1 MKKQL
6 SENWQLWILMGSV
19 FLALAAGARKI
30 ALELE
35 WSEFNANI
43 IFIVSFIAMYIIY
56 IVFHELSV
64 KIFQPMFEMLFKR
77 MGFKP
82 RTDEVNN
89 KDVIVI
95 DYASTREKKKRKQD
109 ERIMALESKVVEY
122 IGKIMSQYTAGQEL
136 SKLIDRS
143 CEFIHM
149 KLVPDF
155 QESDAV
161 TVSDE
166 LSTTDLMHYGWNI
179 AKPFGKPCGHTA
191 LFLKQIF
198 PVAFRNT
205 EVYTIEKKL
214 RHNPMQGRIKIDKTI
229 AMPKANIESQHQ
241 PEVEK
246 SVYKAKRVK
255 PKGMTAQEAAIA
267 DMLEDGYP
275 DVCDLNDLMLEK

>member
-64 KIFQPMFEMLFKR
+64 KIFQPMFERLFKR

-89 KDVIVI
+89 KDLIVI
-95 DYASTREKKKRKQD
+95 DYASTREMKKRKQD

-122 IGKIMSQYTAGQEL
+122 IGEIMSQYTTGQEL

-149 KLVPDF
+149 KLAPDF

-198 PVAFRNT
+198 PVKQPKMRQFSAPPFW
-205 EVYTIEKKL
+205 KSALPASAKL
-214 RHNPMQGRIKIDKTI
+214 AAVRLNLT
-229 AMPKANIESQHQ
+229 
-241 PEVEK
+241 
-246 SVYKAKRVK
+246 
-255 PKGMTAQEAAIA
+255 MTAVSFPVIQ
-267 DMLEDGYP
+267 
-275 DVCDLNDLMLEK
+275 

>member
-64 KIFQPMFEMLFKR
+64 KIFQPMFERLFKR

-89 KDVIVI
+89 KDLIVI
-95 DYASTREKKKRKQD
+95 DYASTREMKKRKQD

-122 IGKIMSQYTAGQEL
+122 IG
-136 SKLIDRS
+136 
-143 CEFIHM
+143 EF
-149 KLVPDF
+149 
-155 QESDAV
+155 S
-161 TVSDE
+161 
-166 LSTTDLMHYGWNI
+166 
-179 AKPFGKPCGHTA
+179 
-191 LFLKQIF
+191 
-198 PVAFRNT
+198 R
-205 EVYTIEKKL
+205 
-214 RHNPMQGRIKIDKTI
+214 
-229 AMPKANIESQHQ
+229 
-241 PEVEK
+241 
-246 SVYKAKRVK
+246 
-255 PKGMTAQEAAIA
+255 
-267 DMLEDGYP
+267 
-275 DVCDLNDLMLEK
+275 

>member
-43 IFIVSFIAMYIIY
+43 IFIVSFIAMFIIY

-64 KIFQPMFEMLFKR
+64 KIFQPMFERLFKR

-89 KDVIVI
+89 KDLIVI
-95 DYASTREKKKRKQD
+95 DYASTREMKKRKQD

-122 IGKIMSQYTAGQEL
+122 IGEIMSQYTTGQEL

-149 KLVPDF
+149 KLAPDF

-166 LSTTDLMHYGWNI
+166 LSTTDLMHYAGTLQNRLGSLVVI
-179 AKPFGKPCGHTA
+179 PHF
-191 LFLKQIF
+191 
-198 PVAFRNT
+198 
-205 EVYTIEKKL
+205 
-214 RHNPMQGRIKIDKTI
+214 
-229 AMPKANIESQHQ
+229 S
-241 PEVEK
+241 
-246 SVYKAKRVK
+246 
-255 PKGMTAQEAAIA
+255 
-267 DMLEDGYP
+267 
-275 DVCDLNDLMLEK
+275 

>member
-43 IFIVSFIAMYIIY
+43 IFIVSFIAMHIIY

-89 KDVIVI
+89 KDLIVI
-95 DYASTREKKKRKQD
+95 DYVSTREKKKRKQD

-136 SKLIDRS
+136 S
-143 CEFIHM
+143 
-149 KLVPDF
+149 
-155 QESDAV
+155 
-161 TVSDE
+161 
-166 LSTTDLMHYGWNI
+166 N
-179 AKPFGKPCGHTA
+179 
-191 LFLKQIF
+191 
-198 PVAFRNT
+198 
-205 EVYTIEKKL
+205 
-214 RHNPMQGRIKIDKTI
+214 
-229 AMPKANIESQHQ
+229 
-241 PEVEK
+241 
-246 SVYKAKRVK
+246 
-255 PKGMTAQEAAIA
+255 
-267 DMLEDGYP
+267 
-275 DVCDLNDLMLEK
+275 

>member
-1 MKKQL
+1 M
-6 SENWQLWILMGSV
+6 
-19 FLALAAGARKI
+19 
-30 ALELE
+30 
-35 WSEFNANI
+35 
-43 IFIVSFIAMYIIY
+43 
-56 IVFHELSV
+56 
-64 KIFQPMFEMLFKR
+64 
-77 MGFKP
+77 
-82 RTDEVNN
+82 
-89 KDVIVI
+89 
-95 DYASTREKKKRKQD
+95 KKRKQD

-122 IGKIMSQYTAGQEL
+122 IGEIMSQYTTGQEL

-149 KLVPDF
+149 KLAPDF

-255 PKGMTAQEAAIA
+255 PKGMNAQEAAIA

>member
-64 KIFQPMFEMLFKR
+64 KIFQPMFERLFKR

-89 KDVIVI
+89 KDLIVI
-95 DYASTREKKKRKQD
+95 DYASTREMKKRKQD

-122 IGKIMSQYTAGQEL
+122 IGEIMSQYTTGQEL

-149 KLVPDF
+149 KLAPDF

-166 LSTTDLMHYGWNI
+166 LSTTDLMHYAGTLQNRLGSLVVI
-179 AKPFGKPCGHTA
+179 PHF
-191 LFLKQIF
+191 
-198 PVAFRNT
+198 
-205 EVYTIEKKL
+205 
-214 RHNPMQGRIKIDKTI
+214 
-229 AMPKANIESQHQ
+229 S
-241 PEVEK
+241 
-246 SVYKAKRVK
+246 
-255 PKGMTAQEAAIA
+255 
-267 DMLEDGYP
+267 
-275 DVCDLNDLMLEK
+275 

>member
-64 KIFQPMFEMLFKR
+64 RIFQPMFEMLFKR

-89 KDVIVI
+89 KDLIVI

-122 IGKIMSQYTAGQEL
+122 IGKIMSQYTTGQEL

-191 LFLKQIF
+191 LFLKQHS
-198 PVAFRNT
+198 T
-205 EVYTIEKKL
+205 
-214 RHNPMQGRIKIDKTI
+214 
-229 AMPKANIESQHQ
+229 
-241 PEVEK
+241 
-246 SVYKAKRVK
+246 
-255 PKGMTAQEAAIA
+255 
-267 DMLEDGYP
+267 
-275 DVCDLNDLMLEK
+275 